1 MQKMAKKIDFKKK
14 KNLQD
19 LQTSKGFVLY

>member
-1 MQKMAKKIDFKKK
+1 MQKMAKKNDFKKK